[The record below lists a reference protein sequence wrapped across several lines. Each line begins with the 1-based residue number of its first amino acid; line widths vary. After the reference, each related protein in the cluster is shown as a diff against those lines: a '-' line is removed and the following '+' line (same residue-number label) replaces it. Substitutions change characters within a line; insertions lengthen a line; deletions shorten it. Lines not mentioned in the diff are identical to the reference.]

1 MHSRFVRTTLPVG
14 VFIFSFLLSTQ
25 LGKHFFFP
33 FSYLSGIRIDYLAP
47 TLFLT
52 DILTVFLL
60 AIFLFQHIKDIKK
73 IHLPQKKIVLLIFAI
88 LLLLGANYLFALSK
102 PLWCYRFARVV
113 QVVFLFY
120 FFRKNGNREWVFSSI
135 VLGLFFGA
143 FIELILSISQLSL
156 RHSLQ
161 GFWYFFGERQFSI
174 FTPGI
179 AKARMLG
186 VEFLRPYGT
195 FSHPNSMGGFYLLTY
210 TFILTQ
216 KKITNTFFKGALLSF
231 SSLLVLVSFSRTA
244 VVVYVLINLIY
255 FFGKNIDCRPCT
267 VSKVFLSLFLLFLV
281 FNVKG
286 DQFSFQKRLTFLD
299 NSIEIIKTHPMTGVG
314 MGSYLIAQNK
324 FPQQYSIFFEQP
336 VHNIFFLAAAELGV
350 PFSLLLFSL
359 IYESLRGFLRKL
371 PFFLPLLCVLITG
384 SIDHYWITLQQN
396 ALLLTVIFGILYAQY
411 EKKTL

>member
-1 MHSRFVRTTLPVG
+1 MYSRFVRTVLPIG

-47 TLFLT
+47 TLYLT
-52 DILTVFLL
+52 DILSIFLL
-60 AIFLFQHIKDIKK
+60 VIFLFQHMKDVKKLRLPSKK
-73 IHLPQKKIVLLIFAI
+73 IALLFFAV
-88 LLLLGANYLFALSK
+88 LLLLGANYVSALSK
-102 PLWCYRFARVV
+102 PLWVYRFARVLEAV
-113 QVVFLFY
+113 LLFY
-120 FFRKNGNREWVFSSI
+120 FFRKNGDKRRVFSSF
-135 VLGLFFGA
+135 VLGLFFGTLVQLA
-143 FIELILSISQLSL
+143 LSISQLSL

-161 GFWYFFGERQFSI
+161 GLWYFFGERQFSI

-195 FSHPNSMGGFYLLTY
+195 FSHPNSMGGFYLLIY

-216 KKITNTFFKGALLSF
+216 KKITNVFLKIALLSF
-231 SSLLVLVSFSRTA
+231 SSILVLVSFSRTA

-267 VSKVFLSLFLLFLV
+267 VSKIFLSLFLLLLV
-281 FNVKG
+281 FNIKG

-299 NSIEIIKTHPMTGVG
+299 NSIEIIKTHPLTGVG

-324 FPQQYSIFFEQP
+324 FPQHYSIFFEQP
-336 VHNIFFLAAAELGV
+336 VHNIFFLIVTELGL
-350 PFSLLLFSL
+350 PLSALLFGFM
-359 IYESLRGFLRKL
+359 YKFLRLLKLKL

-396 ALLLTVIFGILYAQY
+396 ALLLPVIFGILYVQY